1 MGGVGGV
8 SGREGEDSDDG
19 EDGEDTRDRRGK
31 GGKPVEVVIPCE
43 PVRLLPRLVALC
55 SPTATRRTAKLL
67 SLSPLLARIDGFLDQ
82 KKCQRLVQVRA
93 DSRCVLWRVERL
105 EHAT

>member
-1 MGGVGGV
+1 M
-8 SGREGEDSDDG
+8 SGREGDDGDDG
-19 EDGEDTRDRRGK
+19 EDGEDRRGTGGK
-31 GGKPVEVVIPCE
+31 GGEPVEVVIPCE

-82 KKCQRLVQVRA
+82 KKCQRLVQVRVN
-93 DSRCVLWRVERL
+93 SRCVLWRVERL
-105 EHAT
+105 G